1 MNKFV
6 VYFVL
11 FISMT
16 IFSAQFE
23 IVKDVAERPGDL
35 SVQKY
40 PKKDVNGDWC
50 ALLKVFTDIKD
61 LQFKGN
67 GYENHDYRDG
77 TYYVYMF
84 NDSKNLTFIKD
95 GYTTKPHN
103 FPISLK
109 SNVVFG
115 IELKGVGEEKKHEDI
130 TINILGEPDNST
142 IFLDGE
148 DNGKIKSLKTSVG
161 KHELKVTKDGFQT
174 YTKTIEVSADK
185 TLFNYKLEKVE
196 DALVEINSNP
206 PGAVVYIDGVRIG
219 ETPVPGF
226 YPAGTYKLKV
236 SKKGFKTHTDDN
248 IRLTEG
254 ATERKSVRLDEVPD
268 IPANM
273 VIVKG
278 GTFQMGSNDGED
290 DENPVHSVT
299 VGDFYMGKHEV
310 TVGEFRKFTDETKY
324 KTDAEKGG
332 GAFYWTGSE
341 WKQDSNKNWKSP
353 GFDQKDNYPVT
364 CVSWN
369 DAVEYC
375 NWLSKKE
382 GAVYRL
388 PTEAEW
394 EYAARGGNQS
404 KGYEYSGSNN
414 INDVGWYWDNSSQK
428 THPVGTKK
436 TNELG
441 I

>member
-130 TINILGEPDNST
+130 TINNS
-142 IFLDGE
+142 
-148 DNGKIKSLKTSVG
+148 
-161 KHELKVTKDGFQT
+161 
-174 YTKTIEVSADK
+174 
-185 TLFNYKLEKVE
+185 
-196 DALVEINSNP
+196 
-206 PGAVVYIDGVRIG
+206 R
-219 ETPVPGF
+219 
-226 YPAGTYKLKV
+226 
-236 SKKGFKTHTDDN
+236 
-248 IRLTEG
+248 
-254 ATERKSVRLDEVPD
+254 
-268 IPANM
+268 
-273 VIVKG
+273 
-278 GTFQMGSNDGED
+278 
-290 DENPVHSVT
+290 
-299 VGDFYMGKHEV
+299 
-310 TVGEFRKFTDETKY
+310 
-324 KTDAEKGG
+324 
-332 GAFYWTGSE
+332 
-341 WKQDSNKNWKSP
+341 
-353 GFDQKDNYPVT
+353 
-364 CVSWN
+364 
-369 DAVEYC
+369 
-375 NWLSKKE
+375 
-382 GAVYRL
+382 
-388 PTEAEW
+388 
-394 EYAARGGNQS
+394 
-404 KGYEYSGSNN
+404 
-414 INDVGWYWDNSSQK
+414 
-428 THPVGTKK
+428 
-436 TNELG
+436 
-441 I
+441 